1 MVLHSFPRHLSKRSK
16 TNFPS
21 LQSNNFTCDLSKG
34 LELEIVGVVWQI
46 AIIMLILRGNPVER
60 LFWRRSKTRPDEH
73 AQWGFGGKE
82 TKKEKFLLLTNK
94 FMNSPSSRKCCI
106 STSSLKWNGW
116 KLINDLNPP
125 VTAVH
130 NGSRGDVYPVELFV
144 WRRLA
149 PCSQTESHYIA
160 YVQLLHP
167 PPPFPPDFLLEGR
180 GQLYTGYHYITR
192 QTIILHFIL
201 IPTIILQ

>member
-16 TNFPS
+16 TNFPSLQSNNFTCDLSKGLELEIVGVVWQIAIINFPS

-73 AQWGFGGKE
+73 AQWGFGEEE

-106 STSSLKWNGW
+106 STSSLKWNG
-116 KLINDLNPP
+116 
-125 VTAVH
+125 
-130 NGSRGDVYPVELFV
+130 
-144 WRRLA
+144 
-149 PCSQTESHYIA
+149 
-160 YVQLLHP
+160 
-167 PPPFPPDFLLEGR
+167 
-180 GQLYTGYHYITR
+180 
-192 QTIILHFIL
+192 
-201 IPTIILQ
+201 